1 MTTLL
6 RLPQVEQSCGLKKS
20 AIYAQI
26 KEGKFPRP
34 VKLGARSVAWRS
46 NEVDEWIQARP
57 RTQSIGDGNDAQ

>member
-1 MTTLL
+1 MNKTTLL
-6 RLPQVEQSCGLKKS
+6 RLPQVEQFCGLKKS
-20 AIYAQI
+20 AIYVQI

-57 RTQSIGDGNDAQ
+57 RTQ

>member
-1 MTTLL
+1 MDKTTLL

-20 AIYAQI
+20 TIYAQI
-26 KEGKFPRP
+26 KEGTFPRP

-57 RTQSIGDGNDAQ
+57 RTQ